1 MPPVAAA
8 QARRRVAV
16 IYGGRSAEHE
26 ISLLSARFVVEMLDR
41 ARYEPVLVGIDQRGR
56 WRLQS
61 EAALLSQPR
70 DPRQVA
76 LDPTGA
82 LARLEAHPSSERAPG
97 SSQLGRG
104 RLVFDDGTAIEID
117 AVFPVLHGPY
127 GEDGCIQGLFALAD
141 VPFVGAGVLGAAV
154 GMDKDVMKR
163 LLREAGLPIVPHR
176 TLRASAW
183 SRDREATLASLAE
196 LGLPC
201 FVKPA
206 NLGSSVGI
214 SKVREPSAL
223 AHALDEAFSYDD
235 KVVVESGVTGVRELE
250 CAVLGGDPPRASIV
264 GEILVDHPDGF
275 YSYAAKYVDEQ
286 GATTL
291 VPARLEPEEERR
303 VQQLALACFE
313 TLECEGLARVDFFR
327 AESGELYLNEINTLP
342 GFTAISMYPKL
353 WDASGIGG
361 PELVENLL
369 SLAFERA
376 ERRARLR
383 TAV

>member
-1 MPPVAAA
+1 MPSTTAEQP
-8 QARRRVAV
+8 RLRVAV

-26 ISLLSARFVVEMLDR
+26 ISLLSARFVVESLDR
-41 ARYEPVLVGIDQRGR
+41 ARFEPVLVGIDQLGR

-70 DPRQVA
+70 DPRAVA
-76 LDPTGA
+76 LDPAGA
-82 LARLEAHPSSERAPG
+82 LLRLEAHPRRDGASGPG
-97 SSQLGRG
+97 ALSRG
-104 RLVFDDGTAIEID
+104 RLVFDDGSALEID
-117 AVFPVLHGPY
+117 AIFPVLHGPY
-127 GEDGCIQGLFALAD
+127 GEDGCVQGLFALAD
-141 VPFVGAGVLGAAV
+141 VPFVGAGVLGSAV

-183 SRDREATLASLAE
+183 ARDREAVLASLAE

-206 NLGSSVGI
+206 NLGSSVVI
-214 SKVREPSAL
+214 SRVREASGL
-223 AHALDEAFSYDD
+223 AKALDEAFGFDE
-235 KVVVESGVTGVRELE
+235 KVVVERGVSGVRELE

-264 GEILVDHPDGF
+264 GEIVVDHPDGF
-275 YSYAAKYVDEQ
+275 YSYAAKYVDEH

-291 VPARLEPEEERR
+291 VPARIEPEEELR
-303 VQQLALACFE
+303 VQELALACFE
-313 TLECEGLARVDFFR
+313 ALECDGLARVDFFR

-353 WDASGIGG
+353 WEASGLGG
-361 PELVENLL
+361 SALVDRLL
-369 SLAFERA
+369 DLAFERA
-376 ERRARLR
+376 RRRARLR

>member
-1 MPPVAAA
+1 MSSTTGA

-16 IYGGRSAEHE
+16 MYGGRSAEHE

-41 ARYEPVLVGIDQRGR
+41 RRYEPVLVGIDRHGR

-61 EAALLSQPR
+61 EATLLSQPR
-70 DPRQVA
+70 DPREVA

-82 LARLEAHPSSERAPG
+82 LVRLEAHPSGAHVPG
-97 SSQLGRG
+97 SSAVGRG
-104 RLVFDDGTAIEID
+104 RLVFDDGESLEID
-117 AVFPVLHGPY
+117 AVFPVLHGPH

-141 VPFVGAGVLGAAV
+141 VPFVGAGVLGSAV

-163 LLREAGLPIVPHR
+163 LLREAGLPIVAHR
-176 TLRASAW
+176 TLRASVW
-183 SRDREATLASLAE
+183 SRDRDAVLASLAA

-206 NLGSSVGI
+206 NLGSSVGV
-214 SKVREPSAL
+214 SMVREAARL
-223 AHALDEAFSYDD
+223 GQALDEAFSYDE
-235 KVVVESGVTGVRELE
+235 KVVVESAVPGVRELE
-250 CAVLGGDPPRASIV
+250 CAVLGGDPARASVV
-264 GEILVDHPDGF
+264 GEIVVDHPDGF
-275 YSYAAKYVDEQ
+275 YSYAAKYVDEH

-291 VPARLEPEEERR
+291 VPAMLEPDEERR
-303 VQQLALACFE
+303 VRELALACFDA
-313 TLECEGLARVDFFR
+313 LECEGLARVDFFR
-327 AESGELYLNEINTLP
+327 AETGELYLNEINTLP

-353 WDASGIGG
+353 WEASGIGG
-361 PELVENLL
+361 RALVEKLL
-369 SLAFERA
+369 ALAFERA